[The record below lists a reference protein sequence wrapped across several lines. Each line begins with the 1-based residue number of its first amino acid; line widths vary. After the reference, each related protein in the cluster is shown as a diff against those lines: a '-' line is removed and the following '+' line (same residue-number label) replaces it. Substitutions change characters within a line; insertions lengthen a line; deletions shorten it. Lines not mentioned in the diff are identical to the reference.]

1 MDPFQVVR
9 SRDVIIGVPKEIA
22 RGERRVALVPDSV
35 KQLVGLGPEVV
46 VEAGAGSA
54 AGFEDDA
61 YVAAGARIVQQAS
74 EALGA
79 DLVLKVQMPGETAD
93 GHEVDRLAEGAVLV
107 CFLKPL
113 DQTEITQRLV
123 DRGVTAFSVELMPRI
138 TRAQS
143 MDALSSQS
151 TISGYKAVLMGAN
164 VLPRIFPML
173 VTAAGT
179 LQPARVLVVG
189 VGVAGL
195 QALGTAKRLGAIT
208 YGYDTRAVVREQ
220 VESIGAR
227 FVELDLDTGDSE
239 DSGGYAKAQSEEFYQ
254 RQRAELG
261 KHVAAADLVITTAL
275 VPGRP
280 APLLIEADAV
290 RNMRPG
296 SVIVDLAAEKGGN
309 CELTQADQNVVDSGV
324 TIIGHTNL
332 PAEVPAHA
340 SQMYGKNLVTFLDH
354 LLEEGAL
361 GLDFSDEITGGSLV
375 THAGKLVNERLGGTL
390 PLPEPEP
397 EPQTEPPASD
407 AEGEKA

>member
-1 MDPFQVVR
+1 
-9 SRDVIIGVPKEIA
+9 VIIGVPKEMA
-22 RGERRVALVPDSV
+22 PGERRVALVPDSV
-35 KQLVGLGPEVV
+35 KQLVALGPEVV
-46 VEAGAGSA
+46 VQSGAGVS

-61 YVAAGARIVQQAS
+61 YAAAGARIVDAAP
-74 EALGA
+74 EAFAA
-79 DLVLKVQMPGETAD
+79 DLVLKVQLPGEIGS
-93 GHEVDRLAEGAVLV
+93 GHEVDLLGQGAALIS
-107 CFLKPL
+107 FLKPL
-113 DQTEITQRLV
+113 DQTEVTQRLV
-123 DRGVTAFSVELMPRI
+123 DRGVTAFSMELMPRI

-151 TISGYKAVLMGAN
+151 TIAGYKAVLLGADT
-164 VLPRIFPML
+164 LPRIFPML

-195 QALGTAKRLGAIT
+195 QALGTAKRLGAVT
-208 YGYDTRAVVREQ
+208 YGYDTRPVVREQ
-220 VESIGAR
+220 VESLGAR
-227 FVELDLDTGDSE
+227 FVELDLDTEDSE

-254 RQRAELG
+254 RQRTELG

-275 VPGRP
+275 VPGQK

-290 RNMRPG
+290 RQMRPG

-309 CELTQADQNVVDSGV
+309 CELTRADENVVDSGV

-340 SQMYGKNLVTFLDH
+340 SQMYGKNLVTLLDH
-354 LLEEGAL
+354 LLEEGVL
-361 GLDFSDEITGGSLV
+361 TLDFEDEITAGSLV

-390 PLPEPEP
+390 PR
-397 EPQTEPPASD
+397 TETASETSGQD
-407 AEGEKA
+407 AVDYTKGEEG